1 MMLRV
6 LNFFAIG
13 LIAGLLFFYQ
23 FHRNQQ
29 LEREID
35 ALKSITAGSQVA
47 RVHLP
52 SGAESDAPKSYPT
65 DDSKK
70 PQINADLS
78 GSRANAITRAVAM
91 TSGAVVGINVVL
103 VREVRNPWRSADPL
117 GWMLFDDRLW
127 PPTIKQP
134 VKGLGS
140 GFVISADGYIVTNE
154 HVVRD
159 ATQVFVTTTARN
171 KYPAKVVG
179 TDPLLDMALL
189 KIDAKNLPCIPLGD
203 SQDVLVGEWAIAM
216 GNPYGLFDINDQ
228 PSVSVGVISAIHRDF
243 ESEIDGR
250 VYTDMIQTDAA
261 INPGNSGGPLMNS
274 EGVAVGM
281 NTMIFS
287 QSGGSVGIGF
297 AIPSNR
303 IAAAI
308 DDLLKGGVNRR
319 FWVGIRALPMSRT
332 YARLQ
337 GLANNHGAVVT
348 SVDPGSPAAKAGIRV
363 EDILLEINSKPVEN
377 ALAAQEILKSSDLRV
392 GDKLP
397 MKIYRKGKMLSVTLT
412 LVALPHEEGQGPG

>member
-1 MMLRV
+1 MKV

-13 LIAGLLFFYQ
+13 LIFGGLFFYQ

-29 LEREID
+29 LEQEID
-35 ALKSITAGSQVA
+35 VLRGFATGSQVA
-47 RVHLP
+47 RAHLA
-52 SGAESDAPKSYPT
+52 SGAGTDAPKTFST
-65 DDSKK
+65 DDPK
-70 PQINADLS
+70 AHDVTAELS
-78 GSRANAITRAVAM
+78 GSRSNAITRAVAN
-91 TSGAVVGINVVL
+91 TSGAVVGINVVQL
-103 VREVRNPWRSADPL
+103 REVRNPYRPVDPL
-117 GWMLFDDRLW
+117 GWMMFDERLW
-127 PPTIKQP
+127 PPTIKQK
-134 VKGLGS
+134 VQNLGS
-140 GFVISADGYIVTNE
+140 GFIISPDGYIVTNE

-159 ATQVFVTTTARN
+159 AAQVFVTTTTRN

-203 SQDVLVGEWAIAM
+203 SQDVLVGEWAIAL

-228 PSVSVGVISAIHRDF
+228 PSVSVGVISAVHRDF
-243 ESEIDGR
+243 QSAIDGR

-261 INPGNSGGPLMNS
+261 INPGNSGGPLLNAD
-274 EGVAVGM
+274 GVAVGM

-303 IAAAI
+303 ITATI
-308 DDLLKGGVNRR
+308 DDLLKGGVNRK
-319 FWVGIRALPMSRT
+319 FWVGIRALDLSPT

-348 SVDPGSPAAKAGIRV
+348 SVDPGSPAAKAGIHV
-363 EDILLEINSKPVEN
+363 EDILLEINGKAIET
-377 ALAAQEILKSSDLRV
+377 AMGAQEILKSADLRV

-397 MKIYRKGKMLSVTLT
+397 LKIFRKGRAMDITLT
-412 LVALPHEEGQGPG
+412 LVALPQEGQGAG